1 MQDIYAVIDGNFG
14 KVVVRHVTQNLVTHA
29 HSQIQLGYWLGGGT
43 ANCRVGEQ
51 ETVFT
56 DGLITACN
64 SYESHD
70 MVLSVPSEPVIALFL
85 YIDVDWLDES
95 GLGCGRP
102 IQFSRAQLVSTPDIK
117 TLSAVLMRK
126 VLSSTEVDSL
136 GVEADVKNLLR
147 LTVEQ
152 AVTQTN
158 ISNAHIRRRMPD
170 YRLRLAL
177 SYMTKNIACVGLMGH
192 VAQVVGLSRSRLY
205 ELFFDEIKSS
215 PKVIWNSIRTDEAMH
230 RIATCEDSMAAVAS
244 QLGFSSAGN
253 FSRFFKANVGLSPL
267 CYRKM
272 VTPVRR
278 KKPQIYS
285 IIYTSTATSFLSNQ
299 ELEDILKSARQRNEK
314 YQVTGV
320 LLYADGRF
328 MQYLEGALA
337 DLDEVLGYVKSAKQH
352 SEFEFREVLP
362 VERRAYK
369 NWSMAFV
376 SPSVSAAVPLLMD
389 RQMSEFLNQSHQ
401 RA

>member
-1 MQDIYAVIDGNFG
+1 MQDIYAVIEGNFG
-14 KVVVRHVTQNLVTHA
+14 KVVVRDMTQNLVTHA
-29 HSQIQLGYWLGGGT
+29 HSQIQLSYWLGGGS

-70 MVLSVPSEPVIALFL
+70 MVLTVPSESVIVLFL
-85 YIDVDWLDES
+85 YIDVDWLDNS
-95 GLGCGRP
+95 GLGSGKP

-117 TLSAVLMRK
+117 KLSAILMRK
-126 VLSSTEVDSL
+126 VLSSTEVDNL

-152 AVTQTN
+152 AVTLTN
-158 ISNAHIRRRMPD
+158 VSNAHIRRPMPD

-177 SYMTKNIACVGLMGH
+177 SYMRENMACVGLMGH
-192 VAQVVGLSRSRLY
+192 VAHVVGVSRSRLY

-230 RIATCEDSMAAVAS
+230 RIATSEDSMAAVAS

-253 FSRFFKANVGLSPL
+253 FSRFFKANVGVSPL
-267 CYRKM
+267 FYRKM
-272 VTPVRR
+272 MTPFTR
-278 KKPQIYS
+278 KKPQIFS
-285 IIYTSTATSFLSNQ
+285 IIYTSTATKFLSHQ
-299 ELEDILKSARQRNEK
+299 ELDDILKSARQRNEK

-337 DLDEVLGYVKSAKQH
+337 DLHEVLEYVKSSKQH
-352 SEFEFREVLP
+352 CELEFREALP

-376 SPSVSAAVPLLMD
+376 STSISPAAPLLMD
-389 RQMSEFLNQSHQ
+389 REMKGFLYQSRQ